1 MGGTT
6 AKASLVRD
14 GEPTMAPGYYV
25 GGYASGHP
33 VMLPMI
39 DVVEVGA
46 GGGSIAW
53 LDDVGAL
60 KVGPQS
66 AGADPGPICYRGGG
80 SAPTITDA
88 NVVLGRLDPDNFLG
102 GQMKLDAEG
111 ALRGIK
117 AKIADPLKLHP
128 VAAAQAIVE
137 IAIAKMSLAVREVS
151 VAKGY
156 DPRDFALV
164 ASGGA
169 GPLHVVA
176 IAREL
181 FIPKVVVPLFP
192 SHFSALGM
200 LLADERHD
208 FIRTFYSDLATL
220 DFATLAKVHH
230 EMIAEG
236 TASLRHAAEAERQIH
251 LDLRYVGQEF
261 TLQVPVSVGQIE
273 RADRAGIRAAFD
285 ALYEHRYAHHSP
297 DEPVEM
303 VNIRLAMI
311 GKRPKL
317 SFPRLAKGDRARPSR
332 QRQVYF
338 SDARKALPCLVYQ
351 REALGAG
358 SEIAGP
364 ALIQEH
370 GTTTVLFEQDA
381 CTVAP
386 SGELVIAVGAA

>member
-1 MGGTT
+1 
-6 AKASLVRD
+6 
-14 GEPTMAPGYYV
+14 MAPGYYV

-80 SAPTITDA
+80 TEPTITDA

-102 GQMKLDAEG
+102 GTMKLDAE
-111 ALRGIK
+111 AR
-117 AKIADPLKLHP
+117 AAASRTRSRDPLKLDA
-128 VAAAQAIVE
+128 VAAAQAIVD
-137 IAIAKMSLAVREVS
+137 IAINKMSLAVREVS

-169 GPLHVVA
+169 GPLHVGA

-181 FIPKVVVPLFP
+181 LHSDRDRAAVSRRISPRSACCWPTSAMISSARSIPISPASTSPRSSKSTTRWSRTPTRACATQRAR
-192 SHFSALGM
+192 SIRSISTCAMSARSSRCRCRSSWTSSS
-200 LLADERHD
+200 AR
-208 FIRTFYSDLATL
+208 
-220 DFATLAKVHH
+220 
-230 EMIAEG
+230 
-236 TASLRHAAEAERQIH
+236 
-251 LDLRYVGQEF
+251 
-261 TLQVPVSVGQIE
+261 
-273 RADRAGIRAAFD
+273 DRAGIRTAFD
-285 ALYEHRYAHHSP
+285 ELYEQRYAHHSP

-303 VNIRLAMI
+303 VNIRLGAI

-317 SFPRLAKGDRARPSR
+317 SFPSFASGERAQPSRRARGLFQLRP
-332 QRQVYF
+332 QAAARQVY
-338 SDARKALPCLVYQ
+338 R
-351 REALGAG
+351 RETLGAG

-370 GTTTVLFEQDA
+370 GTTTVLFERDA

-386 SGELVIAVGAA
+386 SGELIIAVGAA